1 MANCVVASGQLW
13 ALWRHEQPLLSGP
26 YPTVQWPVGSC
37 GLSDLGLPLNENVH
51 VVRCVHSRVINVVSE
66 TEPNDIH
73 VHVRGR
79 ASIAEQIQEQRRII
93 AT

>member
-1 MANCVVASGQLW
+1 MAHSQQCSGQW
-13 ALWRHEQPLLSGP
+13 AA
-26 YPTVQWPVGSC
+26 VGSV
-37 GLSDLGLPLNENVH
+37 SDLGLPLNENVH

-66 TEPNDIH
+66 PKPNDIH